1 MSERYYLHPLGHR
14 VPSVTTITSQ
24 LDKSSA
30 LIQWAVNCA
39 CDYLIYNLNN
49 NESLWQYPFEAGIDE
64 ENGACYIK
72 KSHLFPLIEKAR
84 KEYKKISQ
92 KALDIGSEVHK
103 AIEEWLKTGKEPF
116 NPSDQVLSAFLAFL
130 EWLDQWK
137 SYKTIETEFT
147 IYDPNGK
154 YAGTCDWIVELDG
167 RVYLIDFK
175 SSSGIYPEYRYQVAA
190 YRACDPDIEACGVL
204 RLNKETGY
212 PQWKDTSDTYEQDL
226 KVFNCLCD
234 LWWARHPDFK

>member
-84 KEYKKISQ
+84 KEYKKISHTRIHWTNGFRIR
-92 KALDIGSEVHK
+92 ASEHRDDSAGGS
-103 AIEEWLKTGKEPF
+103 GR
-116 NPSDQVLSAFLAFL
+116 
-130 EWLDQWK
+130 
-137 SYKTIETEFT
+137 
-147 IYDPNGK
+147 
-154 YAGTCDWIVELDG
+154 DW
-167 RVYLIDFK
+167 
-175 SSSGIYPEYRYQVAA
+175 
-190 YRACDPDIEACGVL
+190 
-204 RLNKETGY
+204 N
-212 PQWKDTSDTYEQDL
+212 
-226 KVFNCLCD
+226 
-234 LWWARHPDFK
+234 